1 MTMNYTKYERFI
13 IFCLLY
19 MGISMPQ
26 VTFAHAG
33 HASGGEEHKA
43 NNITQNG
50 LMIPKQIQSHLGI
63 VTQKVTEQRIKG
75 TIRLVGHVI
84 SDPSGYARLQ
94 ATQNA
99 RVMNDPDYP
108 LPFPGQ
114 KVQKDQVV
122 LALQPTLNK
131 VEFSDQKS
139 MLYKIESEIVEL
151 KKEVNRKEKLG
162 EFASQKELENART
175 ELERAIKQ
183 KEEIITKTFKPEYL
197 KSPLDGIVADL
208 HVRPGEIVTPDK
220 TIVEIV
226 SPSKLFVEAFVFDAN
241 IADDITGGIARLPL
255 APDKGIHLKVLG
267 VSPKVSKEDQSIHV
281 IFQALDHDP
290 SIKLDM
296 AVEILGEL
304 KTQNLAIAIPKKAI
318 VEDADGTWV
327 FIHAAPEIFEIRKVH
342 IRRTIE
348 EWVEI
353 EDGLSLGEEIVVDG
367 AYLLNQAR

>member
-1 MTMNYTKYERFI
+1 MA
-13 IFCLLY
+13 
-19 MGISMPQ
+19 
-26 VTFAHAG
+26 FAHSG
-33 HASGGEEHKA
+33 HEPGAEEHKA
-43 NNITQNG
+43 SNKAQNG
-50 LMIPKQIQSHLGI
+50 IMIPKQIQARLGI
-63 VTQKVTEQRIKG
+63 VTQEVAEQSIKE
-75 TIRLVGHVI
+75 TVRLIGQVI

-108 LPFPGQ
+108 LPLPGQ
-114 KVQKDQVV
+114 NVQKDQVV

-131 VEFSDQKS
+131 IEFSDQKS
-139 MLYKIESEIVEL
+139 ILYKIESEIVEL
-151 KKEVNRKEKLG
+151 KKEVDRKERLG
-162 EFASQKELENART
+162 QFASQKELENART
-175 ELERAIKQ
+175 ELERAVKQ

-226 SPSKLFVEAFVFDAN
+226 SPSKLLVEAFVFDPM
-241 IADDITGGIARLPL
+241 IADNITGGIARLPL
-255 APDKGIHLKVLG
+255 VANKGIRLKILG

-281 IFQALDHDP
+281 IFKAVDQDP

-304 KTQNLAIAIPKKAI
+304 KTTNPTIAIPRKAI
-318 VEDADGTWV
+318 VKDDEGSWV
-327 FIHAAPEIFEIRKVH
+327 FIRTAPEIFKTRKIR
-342 IRRTIE
+342 IRRTLE
-348 EWVEI
+348 EWAEI